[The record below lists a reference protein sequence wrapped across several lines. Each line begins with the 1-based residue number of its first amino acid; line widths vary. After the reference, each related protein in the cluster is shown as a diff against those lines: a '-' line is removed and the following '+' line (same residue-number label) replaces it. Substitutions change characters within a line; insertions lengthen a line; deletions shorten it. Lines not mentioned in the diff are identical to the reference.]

1 MAGGALTAG
10 VINYLKEE
18 ITKQKPR
25 EMTWPEFL
33 HMGGEDKAYT
43 LFSKAATAGYAGIL
57 SELGLYAT
65 QFYHGEMPQGF
76 NSPSFILEDNIA
88 QRVGQY
94 LTAFR
99 NGETDINGL
108 GTLGLQLL
116 KDQVQV
122 ARQIM
127 RPEDRGL
134 REERIAKRLGY
145 LPNEEPPSG
154 ESSKANPFS
163 ANAAYLK
170 GDDKAAA
177 RIIQSKIA
185 RGRPIN
191 EPTSEIK
198 TGYALLPSGE
208 LGTYYDLIRKM
219 QGEKAAEDAYGR
231 DITNTQK
238 KYDTFS
244 SALAR

>member
-1 MAGGALTAG
+1 
-10 VINYLKEE
+10 
-18 ITKQKPR
+18 
-25 EMTWPEFL
+25 
-33 HMGGEDKAYT
+33 
-43 LFSKAATAGYAGIL
+43 
-57 SELGLYAT
+57 
-65 QFYHGEMPQGF
+65 
-76 NSPSFILEDNIA
+76 
-88 QRVGQY
+88 
-94 LTAFR
+94 
-99 NGETDINGL
+99 
-108 GTLGLQLL
+108 
-116 KDQVQV
+116 
-122 ARQIM
+122 M